1 MDLNKATD
9 NWRCPDCKVLIT
21 KRCNVYRHVQKW
33 CKGNYY
39 AGLNRDKQKKSF
51 DAVRSEMPRLREAR
65 NLLHE
70 SDEEM
75 EHVFVDVDVTESE
88 HESDVQSVSA

>member
-1 MDLNKATD
+1 MDFIKPTD
-9 NWRCPDCKVLIT
+9 DWRCPDCGVLIS

-33 CKGNYY
+33 CKGNDY
-39 AGLNRDKQKKSF
+39 AGLNRGKQKKSF

-70 SDEEM
+70 SDDEI
-75 EHVFVDVDVTESE
+75 EHVFVDVDVTVSE
-88 HESDVQSVSA
+88 NESDVQSVSA